1 MGIPMGDDVM
11 LSYQDTGFHDDAT
24 LRELLGR
31 TPTPPFQA
39 WMESLGLWRDGRL
52 TPRGGDPTIFL
63 ALDPE
68 VVRTGWT

>member
-24 LRELLGR
+24 LRELLDR

-52 TPRGGDPTIFL
+52 TARAGDPTVFL
-63 ALDPE
+63 GERSKAVPS
-68 VVRTGWT
+68 G